1 MLQNILL
8 PSSAPRSGTSS
19 LRLLLTLLLLA
30 IVPVAFGQ
38 APTAIYGLVNVYR
51 TTTAIPANTIGNNPA
66 IPSYPKG
73 TQTLVAIDPA
83 TGLTFGSGNTS
94 LPPFIVPIAG
104 ITAGQILVGIDV
116 RPSNGVLYGLGYDTV
131 TTATQLYRLTPL
143 TVAGNPTVVSG
154 ATAVAVGTAI
164 TLPLGNVS
172 IAATSKRIGFD
183 FNPAADAIR
192 LVSANGRNYRLNA
205 NTGALAGT
213 DGTLTYTGANVS
225 VPVVTVT
232 GPASTAPPT
241 SAGIGSVAYTNS
253 QFAATSTQLY
263 AYDELDRGILSQVP
277 DPNSGVLTNPIAA
290 SFFITGSASG
300 QGPYIITPKLVALDI
315 DFYYNRNTAQNTAYL
330 IEVTADQPGGYHASN
345 LYTLNTTN
353 NLASR
358 INSTFANPAVV
369 PVTNPII
376 NNTYALDLIDIAAA
390 INAPLIWSGF
400 VSDEWTNPLNWVPNR
415 VPTINDDVLIP
426 GTYTPGNPLST
437 STFPG
442 TTPTPNQPV
451 VRLAGQVANSI
462 RMNTVAVLTL
472 VSPGTLQVA
481 TNFINNGG
489 TVNSNGGSLTVGG
502 DFVNTNGT
510 VNST

>member
-1 MLQNILL
+1 MLQNILSL
-8 PSSAPRSGTSS
+8 PSR
-19 LRLLLTLLLLA
+19 LRGLLA
-30 IVPVAFGQ
+30 LALALLAPAAFGQ
-38 APTAIYGLVNVYR
+38 APTVIYGLVNVYR
-51 TTTAIPANTIGNNPA
+51 TTTAVSANGVN

-73 TQTLVAIDPA
+73 TQTLITIDPA
-83 TGLTFGSGNTS
+83 TGLPFGQGNTNIS
-94 LPPFIVPIAG
+94 PLLVPIAG
-104 ITAGQILVGIDV
+104 VTTGQILVGIDV
-116 RPSNGVLYGLGYDTV
+116 RPSNGALYGLGYDTL

-143 TVAGNPTVVSG
+143 VANGVSSPNTNTNIISG
-154 ATAVAVGTAI
+154 ATALAVGPAV
-164 TLPLGNVS
+164 TLPLGNIS
-172 IAATSKRIGFD
+172 PGATSKRIGFD
-183 FNPAADAIR
+183 FNPVADLIR
-192 LVSANGRNYRLNA
+192 VVSANGRNYRLNP
-205 NTGALAGT
+205 NTGTLVGT
-213 DGTLTYTGANVS
+213 DGLLTYTPNTPVS
-225 VPVVTVT
+225 VPVVTLT
-232 GPASTAPPT
+232 GPASTAPAT
-241 SAGIGSVAYTNS
+241 NAGVGTVAYTNS
-253 QFAATSTQLY
+253 QFASTSTQLY

-277 DPNSGVLTNPIAA
+277 DPNSGILTNPIAA
-290 SFFITGSASG
+290 SFFITNSTAG
-300 QGPYIITPKLVALDI
+300 QGPFIITPKLVALDI
-315 DFYYNRNTAQNTAYL
+315 DFYYNRSGAQNTAYL
-330 IEVTADQPGGYHASN
+330 LEVTADQPGGYHASN
-345 LYTLNTTN
+345 IYTLNTSLN
-353 NLASR
+353 EAFR
-358 INSTFANPAVV
+358 INSIFANPAVV

-376 NNTYALDLIDIAAA
+376 ANTYALDAIDIAAA

-451 VRLAGQVANSI
+451 VRFAGQVANSI